1 MHEPL
6 HNNVLLGRTRG
17 WLPQDQQKQRWTKQT
32 TENAKQVTHHN
43 NHSCGTTTKLVTWT
57 SPILWDELVVYIK
70 VITPYPNLPDD
81 AVVSS
86 HGEKDNRD
94 DHHNQLSTANDRIA
108 TTPCGCCLRRCTIC
122 IIPNNCHGEAFLQ
135 MLSSRPKEAQTNNF
149 QHNTARPF
157 SLTRWLYDVSCYKLS
172 PLISPVPRNGHGISK
187 REETKCNFL
196 KSQTVSVSIFCQ
208 SFVRIF
214 FQ

>member
-1 MHEPL
+1 MHEPI

-17 WLPQDQQKQRWTKQT
+17 WLPHDQQKQRWTKQT

-94 DHHNQLSTANDRIA
+94 NHHNQHRNNINTRQPTIALRQHLVDAVSVDVQYALYPITAMGKRFYKCCHCDPKRLKLTTSNTTQRDHLVLPGGYTMCRVTSYHRSSPPSPEMAMGYQSAKKQNA
-108 TTPCGCCLRRCTIC
+108 T
-122 IIPNNCHGEAFLQ
+122 
-135 MLSSRPKEAQTNNF
+135 SSRAKQF
-149 QHNTARPF
+149 PF
-157 SLTRWLYDVSCYKLS
+157 
-172 PLISPVPRNGHGISK
+172 
-187 REETKCNFL
+187 
-196 KSQTVSVSIFCQ
+196 Q
-208 SFVRIF
+208 SFVNLL
-214 FQ
+214 